1 MVALWATLVYNGG
14 SRYYWSER
22 MFFRNKT
29 IALNDEAKFTL
40 KIGHDR
46 NGILIIKELSV
57 KANNVDELIEK
68 TKETLEEFN
77 RMKLEVIKGEM
88 TAWIVIV
95 IIWLFLTVKV
105 TIMVSMWNSRLNNNV
120 PIVEKSG
127 FGGIRGEITLFVLW
141 TICQMEPISWNYE
154 M

>member
-1 MVALWATLVYNGG
+1 
-14 SRYYWSER
+14 

-68 TKETLEEFN
+68 TKETLKEFN

-88 TAWIVIV
+88 TA
-95 IIWLFLTVKV
+95 
-105 TIMVSMWNSRLNNNV
+105 
-120 PIVEKSG
+120 
-127 FGGIRGEITLFVLW
+127 
-141 TICQMEPISWNYE
+141 
-154 M
+154 